1 MNEIRKGFFFQ
12 EYLAAD
18 RYGSTDLKNM
28 RSGLPALVR
37 WKRAN
42 REESEA
48 TRVGT
53 AAHCLILTPELFEDT
68 YALKPEG
75 MTFSSKEG
83 KEWKAHHEGYEILTY
98 DETCKVREV
107 SKAFATKPTALK
119 SLAIAKENGNVE
131 VSVFWDCA
139 SSGLRSKGRPDWFEG
154 DAVCDLKVSRHAV
167 RDLRGVAFRAF
178 VDGWMHQLAHNRAGL
193 RACGVNVN
201 KGRLVVISPKPPC
214 EIHLWLLEVK
224 PDALDLLEMENVK
237 TRSQIAECEKSGVW
251 LATPDAW
258 QLIEPPASAD
268 VDTLGLLD
276 GAEVVDE

>member
-1 MNEIRKGFFFQ
+1 VNEIKRLPFPQ
-12 EYLAAD
+12 YLELD

-37 WKRAN
+37 WKREN
-42 REESEA
+42 REDSEA
-48 TRVGT
+48 TRVGS
-53 AAHCLILTPELFEDT
+53 AAHCLILTPDLFEDT

-75 MTFSSKEG
+75 MTFASKEG
-83 KEWKAHHEGYEILTY
+83 KEWKAHHEGYEILTH

-107 SKAFATKPTALK
+107 TKAFVTKSTAIN
-119 SLAIAKENGNVE
+119 SLAAAGAGRVE
-131 VSVFWDCA
+131 SSVLWDCKA
-139 SSGLRSKGRPDWFEG
+139 SGLRSKGRPDWYDDE
-154 DAVCDLKVSRHAV
+154 AVYDLKVSRHAM

-193 RACGVNVN
+193 QANGVNIAR
-201 KGRLVVISPKPPC
+201 GRLVVVSPKPPC

-251 LATPDAW
+251 PATPNSW

-268 VDTLGLLD
+268 VDMLGLLD
-276 GAEVVDE
+276 GAEVVDEQ